1 MMLLLEFSIIACL
14 GLSQVLLLPLLLILE
29 LAFEFILSCGLRVYE
44 LILKERDLL
53 HQLISEHIYLL
64 FDSGHLRGR
73 LLLFCDDNEELSVFE
88 YLRSLV

>member
-14 GLSQVLLLPLLLILE
+14 GFSQVLLLPLLLILE

-53 HQLISEHIYLL
+53 HQLIPENIYLL
-64 FDSGHLRGR
+64 FYGGHLRSR
-73 LLLFCDDNEELSVFE
+73 LLLFCDNNKELSVFE